1 MALHIDR
8 VNTEMEVVPSGESG
22 GTTRGDF
29 SGSDSTLLERLRPIV
44 LEILEEELQR
54 LRREAG

>member
-8 VNTEMEVVPSGESG
+8 VNTQIEVVPSGGSAD
-22 GTTRGDF
+22 TTSRNF
-29 SGSDSTLLERLRPIV
+29 NGSDSALLERLRPIV
-44 LEILEEELQR
+44 LEIMEEELQR